1 MGIFK
6 SYLEDRNYRYIR
18 VFSQMVWP
26 WSSRAAI
33 SQRCPQQCEI
43 FTDYLRVLCKLM
55 RRKRKHVWEALVHTS
70 TSFLVLHTWKQMMRM
85 QHHLRPTV
93 SGVGAAR
100 GAVRDAGTGRR
111 EGWRRRCRTALC
123 SPLEQKELQFG
134 IFPPSSEGGTVCTH
148 LFPCLH
154 YSRYYL
160 CLLLPC
166 TEQLRN
172 GRMPDINQLTKLS
185 K

>member
-6 SYLEDRNYRYIR
+6 SYLEDRNYSYMR

-33 SQRCPQQCEI
+33 SQRCPQQYEI
-43 FTDYLRVLCKLM
+43 FTDYLGALCKLM

-70 TSFLVLHTWKQMMRM
+70 TSFLVLHMWKQMMRL

-100 GAVRDAGTGRR
+100 GAVRDAGDG
-111 EGWRRRCRTALC
+111 E
-123 SPLEQKELQFG
+123 
-134 IFPPSSEGGTVCTH
+134 EGGMKEEVQDG
-148 LFPCLH
+148 
-154 YSRYYL
+154 S
-160 CLLLPC
+160 LLSTGAEVAAVWHISPFLRGRHSAHTPIPLPS
-166 TEQLRN
+166 L
-172 GRMPDINQLTKLS
+172 L
-185 K
+185 